1 MECSTVYCECDD
13 YCTCLSSTRPKA
25 RKEHKCNECKR
36 IIPIGDKYLREVT
49 LYDGEVEAW
58 KTCKDCESIRDN
70 FFTGGY
76 YYGEILYTLR
86 EHIYESY
93 GDVSESCIADLTPG
107 AQEIVCN
114 IIEDYWGDNDD
125 EDEDD

>member
-36 IIPIGDKYLREVT
+36 TIPIGDKYLREVT
-49 LYDGEVEAW
+49 LYEGEVEAW
-58 KTCKDCESIRDN
+58 KTCKDCESIRVN
-70 FFTGGY
+70 FFTAGY
-76 YYGEILYTLR
+76 YYGDILYMLR
-86 EHIYESY
+86 EHIYDSG
-93 GDVSESCIADLTPG
+93 GDVSERCIADLTHG

-114 IIEDYWGDNDD
+114 IIEDYWRDNDD
-125 EDEDD
+125 EDDQ

>member
-49 LYDGEVEAW
+49 LYDGEVETY
-58 KTCKDCESIRDN
+58 KTCKDCESIRSN
-70 FFTGGY
+70 FFTYGY
-76 YYGEILYTLR
+76 YYGEILYMLR
-86 EHIYESY
+86 EHIYDSG
-93 GDVSESCIADLTPG
+93 GDVSERCIADLTPG
-107 AQEIVCN
+107 AQEVVCN
-114 IIEDYWGDNDD
+114 IIEDYWGDNDEYD
-125 EDEDD
+125 K